1 MGLLTIKERQI
12 DLMFL
17 NYDCGTKNFLVPDGI
32 EGQKTKQAY
41 KNFQRDFGCS
51 VDGVYGAETDGK
63 LTSVIDDIQ
72 ARVGAKVDSIVGSET
87 IEKTKEWQRNHG
99 LTPDGIAGTKTRNAM
114 ANVGE
119 ITWDDIKYFGK
130 NEMTCKCGCGLN
142 NTDLRLMQIADGIR
156 EHFGSPAVI
165 TSGCR
170 CSKHNADPK
179 VGGVQ
184 GSRHVLGKAMD
195 FYVQGVPTQELLNYC
210 QQLVN
215 EGQLRYT
222 YTNNAKMNGVVHIDI
237 L

>member
-1 MGLLTIKERQI
+1 MYLKRLEMQGFKSFADKTTLEF
-12 DLMFL
+12 M
-17 NYDCGTKNFLVPDGI
+17 PGI
-32 EGQKTKQAY
+32 
-41 KNFQRDFGCS
+41 
-51 VDGVYGAETDGK
+51 
-63 LTSVIDDIQ
+63 TSVIGPNGSGKSNIVDCIKWILGEQSMKELRGGKSSDI
-72 ARVGAKVDSIVGSET
+72 IF
-87 IEKTKEWQRNHG
+87 
-99 LTPDGIAGTKTRNAM
+99 AGTQTRNAM

-170 CSKHNADPK
+170 CAKHNAE

-195 FYVQGVPTQELLNYC
+195 FYIQGVPTQELLNYC

-222 YTNNAKMNGVVHIDI
+222 YTNNANMNGVVHIDI

>member
-1 MGLLTIKERQI
+1 MLNIRQRQMN
-12 DLMFL
+12 LQFL
-17 NYDCGTKNFLVPDGI
+17 NYDCGGIDGI

-41 KNFQRDFGCS
+41 RNFQRDFDCLI
-51 VDGVYGAETDGK
+51 DGIYGPETDRK
-63 LTSVIDDIQ
+63 LISVIDDIQ
-72 ARVGAKVDSIVGSET
+72 ARVGARVDGVAGNET
-87 IEKTKEWQRNHG
+87 IEKTKEWQKAHA
-99 LTPDGIAGTKTRNAM
+99 LTPDGIAGTQTRNAM

-156 EHFGSPAVI
+156 EHFGHPAVI

-170 CSKHNADPK
+170 CTKHNAE

-184 GSRHVLGKAMD
+184 GSKHVLGKAMD
-195 FYVQGVPTQELLNYC
+195 FYIQGVPVQELLSYC

-222 YTNNAKMNGVVHIDI
+222 YTNNANMSGVVHIDI

>member
-1 MGLLTIKERQI
+1 MLNIRQRQMN
-12 DLMFL
+12 LQFL
-17 NYDCGTKNFLVPDGI
+17 NYDCGGIDGI

-41 KNFQRDFGCS
+41 RNFQRDFDCLI
-51 VDGVYGAETDGK
+51 DGIYGSETDRK
-63 LTSVIDDIQ
+63 LISLIDDIQ
-72 ARVGAKVDSIVGSET
+72 ARVGARVDGVAGNET

-99 LTPDGIAGTKTRNAM
+99 LTPDGIAGTQTRNAM

-156 EHFGSPAVI
+156 EHFGRPAVI

-170 CSKHNADPK
+170 CAKHNAE

-195 FYVQGVPTQELLNYC
+195 FYVQGVPVQELLSYC

-222 YTNNAKMNGVVHIDI
+222 YTNNANMSGVVHIDI

>member
-1 MGLLTIKERQI
+1 MLNIRQRQMN
-12 DLMFL
+12 LQFL
-17 NYDCGTKNFLVPDGI
+17 NYNCGGIDGI

-51 VDGVYGAETDGK
+51 VDGIYGPETDGK
-63 LTSVIDDIQ
+63 LISVIDDIQ
-72 ARVGAKVDSIVGSET
+72 ARVGAGIDGVAGNET

-99 LTPDGIAGTKTRNAM
+99 LTPDGIAGTQTRNAM
-114 ANVGE
+114 ANEGD

-170 CSKHNADPK
+170 CSKHNAE

-195 FYVQGVPTQELLNYC
+195 FYIQGVPTQDLLNYC

-222 YTNNAKMNGVVHIDI
+222 YTNNANMNGVVHIDI

>member
-1 MGLLTIKERQI
+1 MLNIRQRQMN
-12 DLMFL
+12 LQFL
-17 NYDCGTKNFLVPDGI
+17 NYECGGIDGI

-41 KNFQRDFGCS
+41 RNFQRDFECLI
-51 VDGVYGAETDGK
+51 DGIYGPETDRK
-63 LTSVIDDIQ
+63 LISVIDDIQ
-72 ARVGAKVDSIVGSET
+72 ARVGARVDGVAGNET

-99 LTPDGIAGTKTRNAM
+99 LVPDGIAGTQTRNAM
-114 ANVGE
+114 SNVGE

-156 EHFGSPAVI
+156 KHFGHPAVI

-170 CSKHNADPK
+170 CTKHNAE

-184 GSRHVLGKAMD
+184 GSKHVLGKAMD
-195 FYVQGVPTQELLNYC
+195 FYVQGVPVQELLSYC

-222 YTNNAKMNGVVHIDI
+222 YTNNTYMNGVVHIDI

>member
-1 MGLLTIKERQI
+1 MLNIRQRQMN
-12 DLMFL
+12 LQFL
-17 NYDCGTKNFLVPDGI
+17 NYDCGGIDGI

-41 KNFQRDFGCS
+41 RNFQRDFDCLI
-51 VDGVYGAETDGK
+51 DGK
-63 LTSVIDDIQ
+63 YGPETNRKLISVIDDIQ
-72 ARVGAKVDSIVGSET
+72 ARVGARVDGVAGNET

-99 LTPDGIAGTKTRNAM
+99 LTPDGIAGTQTRNAM
-114 ANVGE
+114 SNVSE

-156 EHFGSPAVI
+156 EHFGHPAVI
-165 TSGCR
+165 TNGCR
-170 CSKHNADPK
+170 CTKYNAK

-195 FYVQGVPTQELLNYC
+195 FYVQGVPVQELLSYC

-222 YTNNAKMNGVVHIDI
+222 YTNNTYMKGAVHIDI

>member
-1 MGLLTIKERQI
+1 MLNIRQRQMN
-12 DLMFL
+12 LQFL
-17 NYDCGTKNFLVPDGI
+17 NYNCGGIDGI

-41 KNFQRDFGCS
+41 RNFQRDFECLI
-51 VDGVYGAETDGK
+51 DGIYGPETDRR
-63 LTSVIDDIQ
+63 LISVIDDIQ
-72 ARVGAKVDSIVGSET
+72 ARVGARVDGVAGNET

-99 LTPDGIAGTKTRNAM
+99 LTPDGIAGAQTRNAM
-114 ANVGE
+114 TNVTE

-130 NEMTCKCGCGLN
+130 NEMTCRCGCGLN

-156 EHFGSPAVI
+156 EHFGHPAVI

-170 CSKHNADPK
+170 CSKHNAE

-195 FYVQGVPTQELLNYC
+195 FYVQGVPVQELLSYC

-222 YTNNAKMNGVVHIDI
+222 YTNNTNMNGVVHIDI

>member
-1 MGLLTIKERQI
+1 MLNIRQRQMN
-12 DLMFL
+12 LQFL
-17 NYDCGTKNFLVPDGI
+17 NYDCGGIDGI

-41 KNFQRDFGCS
+41 KNFQRDFECLI
-51 VDGVYGAETDGK
+51 DGIYGSETDRK
-63 LTSVIDDIQ
+63 LISVIDDIQ
-72 ARVGAKVDSIVGSET
+72 ARVGARVDGVAGNET

-99 LTPDGIAGTKTRNAM
+99 LAPDGIAGTQTRNAM
-114 ANVGE
+114 SNVGE

-156 EHFGSPAVI
+156 EHFGHPAVI

-170 CSKHNADPK
+170 CAKHNAE

-195 FYVQGVPTQELLNYC
+195 FYVQGVPVQELLSYC

-222 YTNNAKMNGVVHIDI
+222 YTNNANMNGVVHIDI

>member
-1 MGLLTIKERQI
+1 MLNIRQRQMN
-12 DLMFL
+12 LQFL
-17 NYDCGTKNFLVPDGI
+17 NYNCGGIDGI

-41 KNFQRDFGCS
+41 RNFQRDFECLI
-51 VDGVYGAETDGK
+51 DGIYGPETDRK
-63 LTSVIDDIQ
+63 LISVIDDIQ
-72 ARVGAKVDSIVGSET
+72 ARVGARVDGVAGNET
-87 IEKTKEWQRNHG
+87 IEKTKEWQRNHE
-99 LTPDGIAGTKTRNAM
+99 LTPDGIAGTQTRNAM
-114 ANVGE
+114 ANVTE

-156 EHFGSPAVI
+156 EHFGHPAVI

-170 CSKHNADPK
+170 CSKHNAE

-184 GSRHVLGKAMD
+184 GSRHILGKAMD
-195 FYVQGVPTQELLNYC
+195 FYIQGVHTQELLSYC

>member
-1 MGLLTIKERQI
+1 MLNIRQRQMN
-12 DLMFL
+12 LQFL
-17 NYDCGTKNFLVPDGI
+17 NYNCGGIDGI

-41 KNFQRDFGCS
+41 RNFQRDFDCLI
-51 VDGVYGAETDGK
+51 DGIYGPETDRK
-63 LTSVIDDIQ
+63 LISVIDDIQ
-72 ARVGAKVDSIVGSET
+72 ARVGARVDGVAGNET

-99 LTPDGIAGTKTRNAM
+99 LTPDGIAGTQTRNAM
-114 ANVGE
+114 ANVCE

-156 EHFGSPAVI
+156 EHFGHPAVI

-170 CSKHNADPK
+170 CSKHNAE

-195 FYVQGVPTQELLNYC
+195 FYVQGVPVQELLSYC

-222 YTNNAKMNGVVHIDI
+222 YTNNANMNGVVHIDI

>member
-1 MGLLTIKERQI
+1 MLNIRQRQMN
-12 DLMFL
+12 LQFL
-17 NYDCGTKNFLVPDGI
+17 NYNCGGIDGI

-41 KNFQRDFGCS
+41 ENFQRDFGCS
-51 VDGVYGAETDGK
+51 VDGIYGPETNGA
-63 LTSVIDDIQ
+63 LISVIDDIQ
-72 ARVGAKVDSIVGSET
+72 ARVGARVDGVAGNET

-99 LTPDGIAGTKTRNAM
+99 LTPDGIAGTQTRNAM

-156 EHFGSPAVI
+156 EHFGSPAII

-170 CSKHNADPK
+170 CAKHNAE

-195 FYVQGVPTQELLNYC
+195 FYIQGVPTQELLNYC

-222 YTNNAKMNGVVHIDI
+222 YTNNANMNGVVHIDI

>member
-1 MGLLTIKERQI
+1 MLNIRQRQMN
-12 DLMFL
+12 LQFL
-17 NYDCGTKNFLVPDGI
+17 NYNCGGIDGI

-41 KNFQRDFGCS
+41 KNFQRDFDCLI
-51 VDGVYGAETDGK
+51 DGIYGPETDRR
-63 LTSVIDDIQ
+63 LISVIDDIQ
-72 ARVGAKVDSIVGSET
+72 ARVGARVDGVAGNET

-99 LTPDGIAGTKTRNAM
+99 LTSDGIAGTQTRNAM
-114 ANVGE
+114 TNVTE

-142 NTDLRLMQIADGIR
+142 NTDLRLIQIADGIR
-156 EHFGSPAVI
+156 EHFGHPAVI

-170 CSKHNADPK
+170 CTKHNAE

-195 FYVQGVPTQELLNYC
+195 FYIQGVPVQELLSYC
-210 QQLVN
+210 QQLVY

-222 YTNNAKMNGVVHIDI
+222 YTNNSNMNGVVHIDI

>member
-1 MGLLTIKERQI
+1 MLNIRQRQMN
-12 DLMFL
+12 LQFL
-17 NYDCGTKNFLVPDGI
+17 NYNCGGIDGI

-41 KNFQRDFGCS
+41 KNFQRDFECLI
-51 VDGVYGAETDGK
+51 DGIYGPETDRK
-63 LTSVIDDIQ
+63 LISVIDDIQ
-72 ARVGAKVDSIVGSET
+72 ARVGARVDGVAGNET

-99 LTPDGIAGTKTRNAM
+99 LTSDGIAGTQTRNAM
-114 ANVGE
+114 TNVTE

-156 EHFGSPAVI
+156 EHFGHPAVI

-170 CSKHNADPK
+170 CSKHNAE

-195 FYVQGVPTQELLNYC
+195 FYIQGVPTQELLSYC